1 MDKLI
6 NLQNIFNE
14 STSNGKV
21 VGLAA
26 VLLEQCTAEQSCPCV
41 ALLSMS
47 REKIE
52 AGYPEY
58 WKDEDNNE
66 YQDIDKTWDYV
77 WNGEDCEDGDCKT
90 FPLDKLHF
98 LDDDLTNTIPVASTT
113 LEEVS
118 PLKTVVEKALAR
130 TDWKKS
136 EVWQL
141 CSLYDLLKRSSGV
154 LTKGADELSKCTG
167 CATTIETWAT
177 DLCNKAC
184 DIFYEGYVEVVDDEV
199 SEGGFYK
206 FIDFDNRY
214 TTTVPMQFF
223 DAVLQQLGMS
233 SHDGTKL
240 SNCIDKLTISYD
252 DYSEV
257 DRFGRN
263 KAAGVGVYEA
273 FKLQMLPKC
282 IPMAS
287 PYRTRNLRFDELD
300 HPISARYRGETKN
313 SQTTTRTTWNCGEDG
328 QCYDPQNGKGTYT
341 SLEACQS
348 NCLNEKSSK
357 STKTKVIKKKSNS
370 TADWY

>member
-1 MDKLI
+1 M
-6 NLQNIFNE
+6 
-14 STSNGKV
+14 
-21 VGLAA
+21 
-26 VLLEQCTAEQSCPCV
+26 
-41 ALLSMS
+41 
-47 REKIE
+47 
-52 AGYPEY
+52 
-58 WKDEDNNE
+58 
-66 YQDIDKTWDYV
+66 
-77 WNGEDCEDGDCKT
+77 
-90 FPLDKLHF
+90 
-98 LDDDLTNTIPVASTT
+98 
-113 LEEVS
+113 
-118 PLKTVVEKALAR
+118 
-130 TDWKKS
+130 
-136 EVWQL
+136 
-141 CSLYDLLKRSSGV
+141 
-154 LTKGADELSKCTG
+154 
-167 CATTIETWAT
+167 
-177 DLCNKAC
+177 
-184 DIFYEGYVEVVDDEV
+184 DDEV

-357 STKTKVIKKKSNS
+357 STKTKVTKKKSNS